1 MNATSLTPAET
12 ARIEALLTRLDPDP
26 RPVCGVPGCLH
37 VHEGAAEAGAAA
49 LAA

>member
-26 RPVCGVPGCLH
+26 APACGVPGCLH
-37 VHEGAAEAGAAA
+37 VHAGAAEPPLQAMAA
-49 LAA
+49 